1 MCPFSY
7 QALMALKN
15 LSHLANL
22 SDLVEPMFP
31 QASINFVILHKS
43 SWDIWCKMDFTAYPV
58 DTQVGY
64 EQISFNESFQEFNN
78 SILY

>member
-31 QASINFVILHKS
+31 QAVISFVILHKA

-58 DTQVGY
+58 DTQVWLRT
-64 EQISFNESFQEFNN
+64 S
-78 SILY
+78 

>member
-7 QALMALKN
+7 LALMALKN

-22 SDLVEPMFP
+22 SNMVDPMLS
-31 QASINFVILHKS
+31 QALISFVILHKA

-58 DTQVGY
+58 DTQVG
-64 EQISFNESFQEFNN
+64 
-78 SILY
+78 

>member
-1 MCPFSY
+1 MCPFSH
-7 QALMALKN
+7 QALMAMKN

-22 SDLVEPMFP
+22 SDLVAPMFP
-31 QASINFVILHKS
+31 QASMNFVILHKA

-64 EQISFNESFQEFNN
+64 EQINFNEMSR
-78 SILY
+78 I